1 MRDIPVFHREQEM
14 AAVTEELARA
24 QQGQPAVLV
33 IAGGHGMGKTTLLQ
47 AALDQVRATAVILH
61 ARCHEAERDF
71 PFGVVR
77 QLFDTMTSAAED
89 GPAGSLTAGFAGP
102 GGGPGGG
109 QEQDLHSLYQA
120 TRSLAASKSVIIA
133 VDDFNYADAASAQWF
148 SYIARRLDGL
158 PVSLILAGDTDYP
171 GGAQVADEL
180 RPLPYFRAVNP
191 RPLCGK
197 CGESLVATVFS
208 RPVDVEFAAACHQLA
223 CGNPLVLLELC
234 RRLRSAGV
242 APEKARLDRVAE
254 IGATALW
261 ETVSPG
267 LRLRQ
272 RSTVELIECL
282 AILGADASLETAAI
296 LAGHGELAIEGAR
309 ELLGR
314 AGLLAGQ
321 PPSRF
326 AHPHLAAAIV
336 ARMDP
341 ERRCELHSEAAA
353 LLARLGAP
361 PADVAAHV
369 MSVSPSGALGNVQVL
384 RAAAREA
391 ATEKDWPEA
400 ARFLRRALAE
410 TTEPDLLAAISGDL
424 GAVETHR
431 DVPSSLR
438 YMRAVV
444 GQPRAPRDA
453 AAALVPFTSLGLTL
467 NSAAAG
473 QAFASAY
480 GQLVSAG
487 PDAGDRLALLRL
499 GTQAMLSGHRT
510 EIRPALAMLADRVP
524 APWPKAQANLA
535 PLRRQATPVEAAA
548 EDLRCAL
555 AIATAARGKARR
567 RVAGWAGHCGEVG
580 ETPDRH
586 AGWLPTPGCALVLT
600 WADLLGEASALA
612 ERHVELAQSRRSTAE
627 LALTRVVAAE
637 VAFRRGDLGASLA
650 AGQAAMDD
658 ATAVGAYGLRV
669 AAAALSA
676 RVLIERGEADAAAA
690 LLAGSDPSTGV
701 HHLIA
706 GFHRY
711 VRARHELA
719 SGRLREGLALL
730 MDAGRSLS
738 AHGITNPACVG
749 WRSRAVLT
757 HARLGQGVLARKLAA
772 EDIAAARAWGA
783 PVTIGRALT
792 AASAAHPPAEAL
804 GMLSDAVAI
813 LDGTGAL
820 LEQARAHVRLG
831 AALNSAGRDRD
842 AREALHR
849 GLDLATGCGAV
860 QLAARARDR
869 LLAAGARQREATG
882 FQPAPLT
889 AGERRVTE
897 LVVQGLTNQEVAI
910 KLCISKRTVD
920 THLAHVY
927 RKLGIRSRSRLSEAV
942 RSMAGNGVAV
952 HVEPRPAEMAMRI

>member
-14 AAVTEELARA
+14 AAVAEELARA

-77 QLFDTMTSAAED
+77 QLFDTMTSVAEN

-102 GGGPGGG
+102 GGGG

-120 TRSLAASKSVIIA
+120 TRSLASSKSVIIA
-133 VDDFNYADAASAQWF
+133 VDDFNYADAASAKWF

-171 GGAQVADEL
+171 GGAQIADEL

-197 CGESLVATVFS
+197 CGESLVATIFS
-208 RPVDVEFAAACHQLA
+208 RPVDIEFAAACHQLA

-234 RRLRSAGV
+234 RRLRGAGV
-242 APEKARLDRVAE
+242 APEKARLDQVAE
-254 IGATALW
+254 IGATTLW

-282 AILGADASLETAAI
+282 AILGAGASLETAAI

-369 MSVSPSGALGNVQVL
+369 MSISPSGTLGNVQVL

-391 ATEKDWPEA
+391 ATEKNWPEA

-444 GQPRAPRDA
+444 GQTRAPRDA

-480 GQLVSAG
+480 GQLITAG
-487 PDAGDRLALLRL
+487 PDTADRLALLRL

-510 EIRPALAMLADRVP
+510 EIRPALALLAGR
-524 APWPKAQANLA
+524 APA

-567 RVAGWAGHCGEVG
+567 RVAGWAGHCGDVG
-580 ETPDRH
+580 EAPDRH
-586 AGWLPTPGCALVLT
+586 AGGWLPTPGCALVLT
-600 WADLLGEASALA
+600 WAGLFNEASALA
-612 ERHVELAQSRRSTAE
+612 DRHVELAQSRRSTAE

-637 VAFRRGDLGASLA
+637 VAYRRGDLGASLA

-676 RVLIERGEADAAAA
+676 RVLIERGEADAAAG
-690 LLAGSDPSTGV
+690 LLADSDPSSGV
-701 HHLIA
+701 HHLIT

-730 MDAGRSLS
+730 MDAGRLLS

-757 HARLGQGVLARKLAA
+757 HVRLGQGVLARKLAA

-804 GMLSDAVAI
+804 GMLCDAVAI

-831 AALNSAGRDRD
+831 TALNSAGRDRD

-849 GLDLATGCGAV
+849 GLDLATSCGAV

-882 FQPAPLT
+882 FQPTPLT

-927 RKLGIRSRSRLSEAV
+927 RKLGIRSRSRLREAV
-942 RSMAGNGVAV
+942 HSMAGNGIAV
-952 HVEPRPAEMAMRI
+952 RGEPRPVAAEMAMRI

>member
-1 MRDIPVFHREQEM
+1 MRDIPIFHREQEM
-14 AAVTEELARA
+14 AAVAEELARA

-33 IAGGHGMGKTTLLQ
+33 ITGAHGMGKTTLLQ
-47 AALDQVRATAVILH
+47 AALDRERATSVILH

-77 QLFDTMTSAAED
+77 QLFDTMTSAAEN

-102 GGGPGGG
+102 GNGNGNG

-133 VDDFNYADAASAQWF
+133 VDDFNYADPQSAQWF

-171 GGAQVADEL
+171 GGAQVAAEL
-180 RPLPYFRAVNP
+180 RPLPYFRVVNLQ
-191 RPLCGK
+191 PLCGK

-208 RPVDVEFAAACHQLA
+208 KPVDVEFAAACHQLA
-223 CGNPLVLLELC
+223 CGNPRVLLELC
-234 RRLRSAGV
+234 RRLRGAGT
-242 APEKARLDRVAE
+242 APAKAEVDRVAE
-254 IGATALW
+254 IGAAALW

-282 AILGADASLETAAI
+282 AILGPDASLETAAI

-326 AHPHLAAAIV
+326 AQPHLAAAIV
-336 ARMDP
+336 TRMDP
-341 ERRCELHSEAAA
+341 ERRCDLHSDAAA

-361 PADVAAHV
+361 PGDVAAHV
-369 MSVSPSGALGNVQVL
+369 MSISPSGTAGNVQVL

-391 ATEKDWPEA
+391 AAAKNWPEA

-410 TTEPDLLAAISGDL
+410 TTDPDLHLAISGDL
-424 GAVETHR
+424 GAVEMHR
-431 DVPSSLR
+431 DVPSGLR
-438 YMRAVV
+438 YMRSVV
-444 GQPRAPRDA
+444 GQTRAARDA

-473 QAFASAY
+473 QAFAHTY
-480 GQLVSAG
+480 GQLVAAG
-487 PDAGDRLALLRL
+487 PGATDRLALLRL
-499 GTQAMLSGHRT
+499 GAQAMLSGHRT
-510 EIRPALAMLADRVP
+510 EIRPALAMLAGR
-524 APWPKAQANLA
+524 APA

-555 AIATAARGKARR
+555 AIAIAARGNARR
-567 RVAGWAGHCGEVG
+567 RVAGRAGRCADAGEG
-580 ETPDRH
+580 ADRDG
-586 AGWLPTPGCALVLT
+586 GWLPAPGCALVLG
-600 WADLLGEASALA
+600 WADLLDEATALA
-612 ERHVELAQSRRSTAE
+612 ERHVELALGRRSTAE
-627 LALTRVVAAE
+627 LALARVVAAE
-637 VAFRRGDLGASLA
+637 IAYRRGDLAASIA
-650 AGQAAMDD
+650 AGQAAMAD
-658 ATAVGAYGLRV
+658 ATAVGAYGLHV
-669 AAAALSA
+669 AACALSA

-690 LLAGSDPSTGV
+690 LLAASDPDAGA

-719 SGRLREGLALL
+719 SGRPREGLALL
-730 MDAGRSLS
+730 TDAGRLLT
-738 AHGITNPACVG
+738 AHGIMNPACVG
-749 WRSRAVLT
+749 WRGRAVLA
-757 HARLGQGVLARKLAA
+757 HARLGQATLARKLAA
-772 EDIAAARAWGA
+772 EDVAAARAWGA

-792 AASAAHPPAEAL
+792 TASAAHPPAEAL
-804 GMLSDAVAI
+804 DLLCDAVTI

-820 LEQARAHVRLG
+820 LERARAQVRLG
-831 AALNSAGRDRD
+831 AALHAAGRDRD

-849 GLDLATGCGAV
+849 GLDLATRCGATR
-860 QLAARARDR
+860 LAARAQDR
-869 LLAAGARQREATG
+869 LAAAGARQREASG
-882 FQPAPLT
+882 FQPSPLT

-927 RKLGIRSRSRLSEAV
+927 RKLGIRSRSRLRDAV
-942 RSMAGNGVAV
+942 HSMAD
-952 HVEPRPAEMAMRI
+952 HSMADHGAAGHGAAGLARI